1 MAHPAFTW
9 RALLGVGLV
18 VAMLTSCQ
26 SPPPAPI
33 AERGQPPSEKISHH
47 WVSTGD
53 TLYTIA
59 WRYEL
64 DFVGLAAANGLQPPY
79 HLYPGQKLSLDVNKL
94 PRPVARP
101 QMVPKTGVVNPPPEI
116 APSRTLPSKP
126 ASPALEIES
135 APAPSMV
142 GDWRWQWPLKG
153 RVARE
158 YDASNALK
166 GISIYAQQGAPVA
179 AAAPGVVV
187 YAGNGL
193 RGYGQLII
201 VKHSDKHLSAYAHNR
216 KLLVGENDP
225 VKSGQTIAEV
235 GTDNASGHRLYFEI
249 RENGKPVDPLK
260 LLPRS

>member
-1 MAHPAFTW
+1 MPPPTSTW
-9 RALLGVGLV
+9 RVLLRVGLV
-18 VAMLTSCQ
+18 VAILTSCQ

-33 AERGQPPSEKISHH
+33 AERVQPPSEKISHH
-47 WVSTGD
+47 WVSMGD
-53 TLYTIA
+53 TLYSIA

-64 DFVGLAAANGLQPPY
+64 DFVKLAAANDLPPPY
-79 HLYPGQKLSLDVNKL
+79 RLYPGQRLSLDLSQV
-94 PRPVARP
+94 PRPAARP
-101 QMVPKTGVVNPPPEI
+101 QMAPRTGVVNPPPEI
-116 APSRTLPSKP
+116 APAAPPSKAAPEVREMKP
-126 ASPALEIES
+126 AQP
-135 APAPSMV
+135 PPMV

-153 RVARE
+153 RVAKE
-158 YDASNALK
+158 YDASNTLK

-187 YAGNGL
+187 YAGSGL

-201 VKHSDKHLSAYAHNR
+201 VKHSDQHLSAYAHNR

-235 GTDNASGHRLYFEI
+235 GADNANGHRLYFEI
-249 RENGKPVDPLK
+249 RENGKPVDPLD